1 MKRKKNIG
9 KIEQSIINLW
19 DNGKWFNT
27 SANNTKIKKT
37 QRIEQSKYSKKYNQ
51 IYGKHQCSDP
61 RCSVY
66 LKQIE

>member
-37 QRIEQSKYSKKYNQ
+37 QRI
-51 IYGKHQCSDP
+51 
-61 RCSVY
+61 
-66 LKQIE
+66 